1 VTRPAVLSVVIPAFN
16 EEPFIGTL
24 LERVRAVDLSA
35 LGVATEIVV
44 VDDCS
49 TDDTARC
56 AEAVTGVRV
65 WRQAANR
72 GKGAAVRAGLARAS
86 GDYIV
91 IQDADLEYDPQDYAP
106 MLSELL
112 NTGCDAVYGSR
123 YSVEPSRGRLGGLVT
138 GKHAGQS
145 WPAYI
150 GGRSLSLVAYVCT
163 GARLTDT
170 VTALKLFRR
179 TAILDLP
186 LTTDGF
192 ELDAAEPGRG
202 EEDRRAGLGGRRQ
215 DVRTVSAWVN
225 QSDRRRSRTVAME
238 HRVHGACHA

>member
-192 ELDAAEPGRG
+192 ELDHEITAKLVARGRQIREVPVRYAPRSRDEG
-202 EEDRRAGLGGRRQ
+202 KKIGARDWVAG
-215 DVRTVSAWVN
+215 VRTFARF
-225 QSDRRRSRTVAME
+225 RR
-238 HRVHGACHA
+238 G